1 MASEVEAGGTR
12 YIPLPGTRKKEMW
25 KYFGFKSEDG
35 KTIALGNE
43 NKVYCQVCRNVTFL
57 CLSSSKL

>member
-12 YIPLPGTRKKEMW
+12 YIPLPGARKELW

-35 KTIALGNE
+35 KTKAPGSE
-43 NKVYCQVCRNVTFL
+43 NKVYYQVCRNVTL
-57 CLSSSKL
+57 L